1 MNIIK
6 YNISIHVFVL
16 YIHIHVIRLR
26 KLKHVVRWVLE
37 HVSIVDGDEGFGT
50 YTICTGDGS

>member
-26 KLKHVVRWVLE
+26 KLKHVVR
-37 HVSIVDGDEGFGT
+37 
-50 YTICTGDGS
+50 